1 MIGAAR
7 LPDYVIV
14 GMMKSGTSSLYRWL
28 AQQPECAPA
37 GAKEP
42 DFFSRDEVWA
52 RGVSWYSTMF
62 DHAPRDKLV
71 GEASTSYTKPFANSS
86 VSAQRMARLLPDARL
101 ILVVREPIERL
112 RSHYRHELRRGR
124 ERRTLVE
131 AMAMPGNAYVTLS
144 RYHECLLPYIER
156 FPREQICVVR
166 FEDLFS
172 ESALGWTTVLRHL
185 GLSPRRPPSTAYNVT
200 AEKPAYGRTMLWLW
214 QNGHYQQLRYRLPRP
229 LRCLGR
235 AVLVRDIS
243 EDDEQL
249 AKSMVDVPAELTAT
263 IWHDIERLEEWL
275 GAAEP
280 LWDRPGALGASTKQ
294 SPGTTASEDSR

>member
-101 ILVVREPIERL
+101 ILVVREPTERL

-144 RYHECLLPYIER
+144 RYHEWLLPYIER
-156 FPREQICVVR
+156 FP
-166 FEDLFS
+166 
-172 ESALGWTTVLRHL
+172 ESRSAWSGSKISSARARSAGQRCSVTSDCHL
-185 GLSPRRPPSTAYNVT
+185 AGRPPPPTTSPPRNGRTAYDALALAERALPTT
-200 AEKPAYGRTMLWLW
+200 A
-214 QNGHYQQLRYRLPRP
+214 YRLPRP

-235 AVLVRDIS
+235 AVLVRDMS

-263 IWHDIERLEEWL
+263 IWRDIERLEEWL